1 MLVRPALARKPT
13 AYGLAFERLTHRGGG
28 ILYRAE
34 HRRVCR
40 GELLERNS
48 DSSDD
53 DLDSALSI
61 ELRHRND
68 PQYLAK
74 AAKRLDVVWSV
85 SAKKVVDCPS
95 PFISADIC

>member
-1 MLVRPALARKPT
+1 MRSH
-13 AYGLAFERLTHRGGG
+13 AFEIDTGTRLPDRAVSLALRAQRRRARGS
-28 ILYRAE
+28 
-34 HRRVCR
+34 RRSKICR
-40 GELLERNS
+40 GETLERNS

-68 PQYLAK
+68 PQYLVK

-85 SAKKVVDCPS
+85 SAKKVLT
-95 PFISADIC
+95 ADTTRS